1 MVSFANVATP
11 FRAATVAV
19 PPSVPPAGFVA
30 IASVT
35 SPLKLTTVVPSASC
49 AVTCTAGVIA
59 APAAVVLGGTV
70 KLSCVTVTATRK
82 SAAVSALPPNAT
94 QAPARP
100 VGPPARP
107 CQWYDPLSFSPATVA
122 VAVAPFATDA
132 PEPLGTPLNAVP
144 SGSTSTS
151 RRNWSPAF
159 GSVTVALNTTQRPL
173 AVPPTAMDA
182 TPSPWNCA
190 RAVRG
195 PGGFGTAVTKS
206 VAVSALPPNGAQ
218 ALARPVWSSARACQ

>member
-1 MVSFANVATP
+1 MVRFATGATP
-11 FRAATVAV
+11 FTAATVAV

-82 SAAVSALPPNAT
+82 SAAVSALSPNAT
-94 QAPARP
+94 QGPARQ
-100 VGPPARP
+100 VWSTARA
-107 CQWYDPLSFSPATVA
+107 CQWYDTLSFSPATVA

-159 GSVTVALNTTQRPL
+159 GSVTVALNTTERPL

-182 TPSPWNCA
+182 TPSLWNCA
-190 RAVRG
+190 GVVGG
-195 PGGFGTAVTKS
+195 PGGCGTAVTKS
-206 VAVSALPPNGAQ
+206 VAGSALPPKATQ
-218 ALARPVWSSARACQ
+218 PPPPPV